1 MPDNSQMQKG
11 MLDRLQGEDG
21 HRRLVEALR
30 LQQIVKD
37 EEPLAAELANAAELI
52 SFEPAA
58 GQEEIVRQGGVDN
71 DIYFILSGRVSIVV
85 NGREVA
91 MRTFGQHVG
100 EMALIDPQKYRSAT
114 VLAIEP
120 SLLARV
126 PEPQFSKIAEKY
138 PHLWR
143 RLALEL
149 ADRLRQRAKFHE
161 RPNEQPILFIGSS
174 TENLPIA
181 REIQSGLSHDPMEV
195 IVWTDGVFQPSA
207 GNVESLLAA
216 VKRSDFAALVLTP
229 DDAVIS
235 RDVQRPAPRDNCI
248 FELGLFM
255 GALGRERAFIIK
267 ARGADIKLPSDLL
280 GLTPIEYGTGDADS
294 LPSRMAPVCTA
305 LRKIILQSKPK

>member
-195 IVWTDGVFQPSA
+195 IVWTDGVFDPRR
-207 GNVESLLAA
+207 NVDSLLSA
-216 VKRSDFAALVLTP
+216 VKKSDFAVLALTP
-229 DDAVIS
+229 DDTVIC
-235 RDVQRPAPRDNCI
+235 RDIEKPAPRDNCI

-255 GALGRERAFIIK
+255 GALGGERVFIVK
-267 ARGADIKLPSDLL
+267 ARGVDIKLPSDLL
-280 GLTPIEYGTGDADS
+280 DLTPIEYGPGNVDS
-294 LPSRMAPVCTA
+294 LPSRIASVSTA

>member
-1 MPDNSQMQKG
+1 
-11 MLDRLQGEDG
+11 MLDRLQGADG
-21 HRRLVEALR
+21 HKRLVDALR
-30 LQQIVKD
+30 RQQIVQD
-37 EEPLAAELANAAELI
+37 EESLAAELAGAAELI
-52 SFEPAA
+52 PFDSAS
-58 GQEEIVRQGGVDN
+58 GKEEVIRQGAVDN

-91 MRTFGQHVG
+91 TRDAGQHVG

-120 SLLARV
+120 ALLARV
-126 PEPQFSKIAEKY
+126 SEPLFSKIAEQY

-149 ADRLRQRAKFHE
+149 ADRLRQRARFHE
-161 RPNEQPILFIGSS
+161 PPNDQPVFFIGSS
-174 TENLPIA
+174 AENLPIA

-195 IVWTDGVFQPSA
+195 IVWTDGVFRPSA
-207 GNVESLLAA
+207 GNVESLLVA

-235 RDVQRPAPRDNCI
+235 REVQKPAPRDNCI

-255 GALGRERAFIIK
+255 GALGRERTFIIQ
-267 ARGADIKLPSDLL
+267 ARGVDIKLPSDLL
-280 GLTPIEYGTGDADS
+280 GLTPIEYSPSDANS
-294 LPSRMAPVCTA
+294 LPSRIAPVCTA